1 MRVVIDESSP
11 IECTTMAI
19 AGTVPGRKRD
29 DHEQGPLT
37 KSILITLAPGLEL
50 PFAEGDIICGS
61 VRAFIPNLSL
71 ASDAFVGRP
80 DGEVLLAYSQALP
93 RDAPPVRGWTFA
105 FGPVRPRPPVR
116 DVLIGYDMMVAH
128 DGAVALTTNDREFT
142 QLRSPHGAFMVRAG
156 GYRTKGT
163 LSALNGYLGMTGYG
177 FTIVRIRD

>member
-1 MRVVIDESSP
+1 
-11 IECTTMAI
+11 MAI

-29 DHEQGPLT
+29 AHERGPLA

-50 PFAEGDIICGS
+50 PFAEGDILCGS
-61 VRAFIPNLSL
+61 VRAFMPDLSL

-105 FGPVRPRPPVR
+105 FGPARLTRPPVR
-116 DVLIGYDMMVAH
+116 DVLVGYDMVVAH
-128 DGAVALTTNDREFT
+128 DGAVARTTHDREFT

-163 LSALNGYLGMTGYG
+163 LSALDGYLGMTGYG
-177 FTIVRIRD
+177 FAIVRIRD